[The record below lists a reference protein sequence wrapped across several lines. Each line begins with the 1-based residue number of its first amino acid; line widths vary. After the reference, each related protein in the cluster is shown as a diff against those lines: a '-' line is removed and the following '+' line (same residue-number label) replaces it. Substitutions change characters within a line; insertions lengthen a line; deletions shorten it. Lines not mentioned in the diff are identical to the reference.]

1 MAFWAGAALALAGLV
16 LAAPAVAAP
25 GTPSASASAAA
36 TPPVPKV
43 VRYGVLASFPPFQI
57 WPKEGVPGGADLEIV
72 GELARDAGLALLPVR
87 YTDYRLLEADL
98 AAGRLHLASSMAR
111 TAGRE
116 ERLLFTPP
124 YAQFQLAL
132 LTRAEQPSAALL
144 PDLAGRS
151 IAVVNGYAS
160 QAQADRLFPL
170 ASRVVVASP
179 REGIEAVRTGRA
191 DTLLESLPV
200 LVDIIEREQI
210 RGLSVVRRIE
220 APSGRLHLA
229 VPATQPGLAQRLS
242 EAVRAYP
249 PTRVDSLVEAWSVRA
264 PDSRPQALQLSAEDS
279 ALLAAW
285 PAPVVG
291 LVGREPPFASFNS
304 QGQPEGLSADML
316 RGVLQRLGK
325 APRAWVAL
333 SAEEVPAAL
342 AEGRV
347 DVLVGADEGAE
358 RASLLRFVGP
368 FIEYP
373 TVLVGRPESG
383 AFDLVQMY
391 GRRLA
396 LPPGNAARP
405 YVESRHP
412 GVRIVDC
419 PALEACLQAVRND
432 EADATMADVVGTM
445 VAMAR
450 APRADLQVIG
460 AEPQLRR
467 FHSLALAERHAAMV
481 PLFKRALDVTIDQDM
496 PQLKVRWFSRPVQAD
511 VQVALLRRYGP
522 WAALALALL
531 AALWWAH
538 SRRLH
543 AEVRRTQQ
551 AQQAAER
558 VGAEKAR
565 LAAFLAHEVR
575 NSLHSVIAG
584 AELAREAPAV
594 GHPPAGAAGAA
605 PANAARLAEAAR
617 STLRLLNNLIDRDRL
632 DAGRLRLHTEPARLG
647 PLLQAVLREMAP
659 AAELA
664 GLALQLQGPEADPRR
679 QIDALRL
686 QQVLRNVLSN
696 AIKYG
701 ADGASA
707 AAPGTVELA
716 VLPADPLAP
725 AAVTL
730 EVRDRGRGVAE
741 AEVPGLFEAYGAA
754 HRDTASA
761 GLGLPISRELARLMG
776 GDLTLQARPGG
787 GTVVRITLQAEPLP
801 EAPAPAP
808 VRALHV
814 LVVEDAEVLALLLA
828 RAFEQR
834 GHRVEVAATVAQA
847 RLRLAAG
854 GIDLLLSDLHLPD
867 GSGAEL
873 LAWAHAELPA
883 PAPCLLAMT
892 ADRDTEAAALE
903 GPLVRAVLQKT
914 GDAAALA
921 ERALREVAAA

>member
-1 MAFWAGAALALAGLV
+1 MV
-16 LAAPAVAAP
+16 LLLPLPLLLWLLLLFSAPAVAAP
-25 GTPSASASAAA
+25 VAASAPEA
-36 TPPVPKV
+36 PVPKV
-43 VRYGVLASFPPFQI
+43 VRYGVLASFPPFQV
-57 WPKEGVPGGADLEIV
+57 WPKDGVPGGADIEIV
-72 GELARDAGLALLPVR
+72 GELARAAGLVLQPVR

-98 AAGRLHLASSMAR
+98 AAGRVQLASSMAR
-111 TAGRE
+111 SSERE

-170 ASRVVVASP
+170 ASRVVVGSP

-210 RGLSVVRRIE
+210 RGLSVVRRID

-229 VPATQPGLAQRLS
+229 VPASQPGLAQRLS

-249 PTRVDSLVEAWSVRA
+249 PTRVESLVEAWSVRA
-264 PDSRPQALQLSAEDS
+264 PDSRPHSLQLSAEDS

-291 LVGREPPFASFNS
+291 VVGREPPFAGMNAK
-304 QGQPEGLSADML
+304 GQPEGLSVDML
-316 RGVLQRLGK
+316 RGVLRRLGK
-325 APRAWVAL
+325 EPKAWVAL
-333 SAEEVPAAL
+333 SAEQVPAAL

-347 DVLVGADEGAE
+347 DLLVGADEGAE

-405 YVESRHP
+405 FVESRHP

-419 PALEACLQAVRND
+419 AALEACLQAVRD
-432 EADATMADVVGTM
+432 GEADATMTDVVATM

-450 APRADLQVIG
+450 QPRADLQVIG
-460 AEPQLRR
+460 AEPALRR
-467 FHSLALAERHAAMV
+467 FHSLALAERHAALV
-481 PLFKRALDVTIDQDM
+481 PLFKRALDVAVEQDM
-496 PQLKVRWFSRPVQAD
+496 PALKTRWFSRPVRAD
-511 VQVALLRRYGP
+511 VLGALLRLYGP
-522 WAALALALL
+522 WAAAVLALL
-531 AALWWAH
+531 AGLWWAH

-565 LAAFLAHEVR
+565 FAAFLAHEVR

-584 AELAREAPAV
+584 AELARDK
-594 GHPPAGAAGAA
+594 PAGMAQAA
-605 PANAARLAEAAR
+605 PGPADAGRLAEAAR

-632 DAGRLRLHTEPARLG
+632 DAGRLRLHPEPARLG
-647 PLLQAVLREMAP
+647 PLLQSVLREMAP
-659 AAELA
+659 AAEMA
-664 GLALQLQGPEADPRR
+664 GLQLQLQGPVPDPRR

-696 AIKYG
+696 ALKYG
-701 ADGASA
+701 ADGG
-707 AAPGTVELA
+707 PTDVELVA
-716 VLPADPLAP
+716 LPPDPQAP
-725 AAVTL
+725 ATVVL
-730 EVRDRGRGVAE
+730 EVRDRGRGVHE
-741 AEVPGLFEAYGAA
+741 AEVPGLFEPYGAA

-801 EAPAPAP
+801 EAPVPQP

-873 LAWAHAELPA
+873 LAWAQAELPA
-883 PAPCLLAMT
+883 PAPWLLAMT

-903 GPLVRAVLQKT
+903 GPVVRAVLQKT

-921 ERALREVAAA
+921 ERALREVAA

>member
-1 MAFWAGAALALAGLV
+1 MRCPAVPPVALLPPLLLILCWLFSAPS
-16 LAAPAVAAP
+16 LAAPSAASPAAP
-25 GTPSASASAAA
+25 A
-36 TPPVPKV
+36 PKV
-43 VRYGVLASFPPFQI
+43 VRYGVLASFPPFQV
-57 WPKEGVPGGADLEIV
+57 WPKDGVPGGADIEIV
-72 GELARDAGLALLPVR
+72 GELARAAGLALQPVR
-87 YTDYRLLEADL
+87 YTDYRQLEADL
-98 AAGRLHLASSMAR
+98 AAGRVQLASSMAR
-111 TAGRE
+111 TSERE
-116 ERLLFTPP
+116 DRFLFTPP

-210 RGLSVVRRIE
+210 RGLSVVRRID

-229 VPATQPGLAQRLS
+229 VPVAEAALAQRLS

-249 PTRVDSLVEAWSVRA
+249 PTRVESLVEAWSVRA
-264 PDSRPQALQLSAEDS
+264 PDSRPQTLQLSAEDS

-291 LVGREPPFASFNS
+291 LVGREPPFASLNAE
-304 QGQPEGLSADML
+304 GQPEGLSVDML
-316 RGVLQRLGK
+316 RGVLRRLGK
-325 APRAWVAL
+325 EPKAWVAL
-333 SAEEVPAAL
+333 SADQVPAAL

-347 DVLVGADEGAE
+347 DLLVGADEAAE

-383 AFDLVQMY
+383 AFDLVQLY

-419 PALEACLQAVRND
+419 AALEACLQAVRD
-432 EADATMADVVGTM
+432 GEADATMTDVVGTM

-450 APRADLQVIG
+450 QPRADLQVIG
-460 AEPQLRR
+460 AEPALRR
-467 FHSLALAERHAAMV
+467 FHSLALAERHAALV
-481 PLFKRALDVTIDQDM
+481 PLFKRALDVAVEQDM
-496 PQLKVRWFSRPVQAD
+496 PVLKTRWFSRPVQAD
-511 VQVALLRRYGP
+511 VLSALLRRYGP
-522 WAALALALL
+522 WAAAVLALL
-531 AALWWAH
+531 AGLWWAH

-543 AEVRRTQQ
+543 AEVRRTLQ
-551 AQQAAER
+551 ARQAAER

-565 LAAFLAHEVR
+565 FAAFLAHEVR

-584 AELAREAPAV
+584 AELARE
-594 GHPPAGAAGAA
+594 HPGG

-617 STLRLLNNLIDRDRL
+617 GTLRLLNNLIDRDRL
-632 DAGRLRLHTEPARLG
+632 DAGRLRLHPEPARLG

-659 AAELA
+659 AAEMA
-664 GLALQLQGPEADPRR
+664 GLRLQLQGPAADPRR

-701 ADGASA
+701 AEGGPND
-707 AAPGTVELA
+707 VELVA
-716 VLPADPLAP
+716 LPPDPLAP
-725 AAVTL
+725 ATVTL
-730 EVRDRGRGVAE
+730 EVRDRGRGVPE
-741 AEVPGLFEAYGAA
+741 ADVPGLFEPYGAA

-801 EAPAPAP
+801 EAPVPQP

-873 LAWAHAELPA
+873 LAWAQAELPA
-883 PAPCLLAMT
+883 PAPWLLAMT

-903 GPLVRAVLQKT
+903 GPVVRAVLQKS

>member
-1 MAFWAGAALALAGLV
+1 MILLARQALGAAFAGGPCRVLWAALCL
-16 LAAPAVAAP
+16 LAAPAWAAP
-25 GTPSASASAAA
+25 GDPAASAAL
-36 TPPVPKV
+36 PVPPL
-43 VRYGVLASFPPFQI
+43 VRYGVLASFPPFQV
-57 WPKEGVPGGADLEIV
+57 WPKDGVPGGADIEIV
-72 GELARDAGLALLPVR
+72 GELAREAGLALLPVR
-87 YTDYRLLEADL
+87 YTDYRQLEADL

-116 ERLLFTPP
+116 TQFLFTPP

-170 ASRVVVASP
+170 ASRVVVGSP

-210 RGLSVVRRIE
+210 RGLSVVRRID

-229 VPATQPGLAQRLS
+229 VPASQPGLAQRLS

-279 ALLAAW
+279 AQLAAW

-291 LVGREPPFASFNS
+291 VVGREPPFASLNA
-304 QGQPEGLSADML
+304 QGQPEGLSVDML

-325 APRAWVAL
+325 EPKAWIALRAD
-333 SAEEVPAAL
+333 EVPAAL

-347 DVLVGADEGAE
+347 DLLVGADEAAE

-419 PALEACLQAVRND
+419 AALEACLQAVRD
-432 EADATMADVVGTM
+432 GEADATMTDVVATM

-450 APRADLQVIG
+450 QPRADLQVIG
-460 AEPQLRR
+460 AEPALRR
-467 FHSLALAERHAAMV
+467 FHSLALAERHAALV
-481 PLFKRALDVTIDQDM
+481 PLFKRALDVAVEQDM
-496 PQLKVRWFSRPVQAD
+496 PTLKTRWFSRPVQAD
-511 VQVALLRRYGP
+511 VLGALLRRYGP
-522 WAALALALL
+522 WGAAVLALL
-531 AALWWAH
+531 AGLWWWH

-565 LAAFLAHEVR
+565 FAAFLAHEVR

-584 AELAREAPAV
+584 AELAREL
-594 GHPPAGAAGAA
+594 PAGQPQAA
-605 PANAARLAEAAR
+605 PGPADAARLAEAAR

-632 DAGRLRLHTEPARLG
+632 DAGRLRLHPEPTRLG

-659 AAELA
+659 AAEMA
-664 GLALQLQGPEADPRR
+664 GLQLQLQGPVADPRR

-701 ADGASA
+701 TEGGPAD
-707 AAPGTVELA
+707 VEL
-716 VLPADPLAP
+716 VTLPPDPQAP
-725 AAVTL
+725 ATVVL
-730 EVRDRGRGVAE
+730 EVRDRGRGVPE
-741 AEVPGLFEAYGAA
+741 AEVPGLFEPYGAA
-754 HRDTASA
+754 HRDTTSA

-787 GTVVRITLQAEPLP
+787 GTVVRITLQAEPLAD
-801 EAPAPAP
+801 APVPQP

-873 LAWAHAELPA
+873 LAWAQAELPA
-883 PAPCLLAMT
+883 PAPWLLAMT

-903 GPLVRAVLQKT
+903 GPVVRAVLQKT